1 MSALHKLLTSESII
15 LELAE
20 TDHEE
25 VVLEMIGHLSKIG
38 KVSSGDC
45 YCVGNAVLER
55 ESHISTGLGSGVA
68 SPHAKVKGLKETTAD
83 SGRHLECLDFD

>member
-1 MSALHKLLTSESII
+1 MSALHKLLTSESVI

-45 YCVGNAVLER
+45 Y
-55 ESHISTGLGSGVA
+55 
-68 SPHAKVKGLKETTAD
+68 
-83 SGRHLECLDFD
+83 